1 MIHVIRSEWIKLRTV
16 RSTIITLFAAGAIVV
31 LVAVLSVNNINGNQ
45 DTRCVAASSPDATAT
60 TVPDDGSF
68 GVESCGPDATL
79 VAQPTPAH
87 LSDVTAGVTIA
98 VFVFGAL
105 GVQVIGQEY
114 RFNTIRPTFTA
125 VPDRRR
131 VLLAKLVVMA
141 ASTAV
146 VALLMTLVC
155 WAIGS
160 ALADSWV
167 VDGTDHRLLWAIPL
181 FAALWTI
188 GGIGVGAIVR
198 QPIAGILV
206 LLGWAFIAEQIIGS
220 VVDGSARWLPFL
232 NGIQMTTR
240 VEAGQQDVRPLLE
253 GGIYFAI
260 VCALLFVVGTILAD
274 RRDA

>member
-1 MIHVIRSEWIKLRTV
+1 VIDVIRSEWIKLRTV

-31 LVAVLSVNNINGNQ
+31 LFAVLSINNINGNQ
-45 DTRCVAASSPDATAT
+45 NTRCVAQGTADTAT
-60 TVPDDGSF
+60 TIPDDGSF
-68 GVESCGPDATL
+68 GVDSCGPDATL
-79 VAQPTPAH
+79 VAEPAVVH

-98 VFVFGAL
+98 AFVFGAL
-105 GVQVIGQEY
+105 GVQIIGQEY

-125 VPDRRR
+125 VPHRPR
-131 VLLAKLVVMA
+131 VLLAKLAVMA

-160 ALADSWV
+160 ALADVWA
-167 VDGTDHRLLWAIPL
+167 VDGTDHRLLWSIPL
-181 FAALWTI
+181 FAALWTM

-198 QPIAGILV
+198 QPIAGILA
-206 LLGWAFIAEQIIGS
+206 LLGWAFIAEQIVGS

-240 VEAGQQDVRPLLE
+240 VGEGQQDVRPLLE
-253 GGIYFAI
+253 GGIYFAV
-260 VCALLFVVGTILAD
+260 VCAALFALGTVLAD